1 MWRQSEVD
9 QRTECRS
16 VDMYCVQVP
25 RFWRN
30 SVSLFV
36 EKLYKLFQIGNE
48 KGLRGHILLV
58 QKWVD
63 KVTNISRV
71 SDRMIVINV
80 LVQENF
86 ISDISVYAL
95 KYDLDNDMYWFKKI
109 LSLASQFM
117 P

>member
-1 MWRQSEVD
+1 
-9 QRTECRS
+9 
-16 VDMYCVQVP
+16 
-25 RFWRN
+25 
-30 SVSLFV
+30 
-36 EKLYKLFQIGNE
+36 
-48 KGLRGHILLV
+48 
-58 QKWVD
+58 
-63 KVTNISRV
+63 
-71 SDRMIVINV
+71 MIVINV